1 MEANSLKMKK
11 LKLLFQGQMDRHSLQ
26 HKEDREGTR
35 VYMCKQC
42 NAQFGTRPELKEHT
56 QQHFKIKY
64 V

>member
-1 MEANSLKMKK
+1 
-11 LKLLFQGQMDRHSLQ
+11 MDRHSLQ